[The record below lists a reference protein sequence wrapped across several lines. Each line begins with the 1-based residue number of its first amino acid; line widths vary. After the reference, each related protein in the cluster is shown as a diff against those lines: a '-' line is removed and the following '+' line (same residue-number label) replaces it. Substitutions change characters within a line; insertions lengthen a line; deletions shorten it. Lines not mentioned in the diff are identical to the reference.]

1 MEKRDI
7 GHERSANQ
15 LLSGNHCDSVA
26 ETVRWMGAIQAQDY
40 AQALWAIGARMPG
53 TTKAEIE
60 KAIAEK
66 QIVRTWPMRHTIHF
80 VAREDLRWM
89 LDVSATR
96 MLKQKK
102 GRMLQLGLDEGQ
114 LEKSLELFQRE
125 LRSRGPLKRSE
136 MRRVLES
143 AGIDTANQRFY
154 HILWYAAQSG
164 LIFIGPMR
172 DSQQTFL
179 LVDDWA
185 EDGPPLAREEALH
198 RLAVRYVTSHGP
210 ATIPDFSWWA
220 GLTLTEA
227 RTGIHSAR
235 PELFAEERDGREF
248 WRCVHSPDAKRNAA
262 TDLRF
267 LPNLDEYLIGYKVR
281 SDVLPPERYA
291 KIASEANGLFRP
303 VLHDGQVI
311 GNWKPAVHRGV
322 VALTIRLAEPFKG
335 AAKRMEEEAER
346 YSHFIGLPMSSVKI
360 ENLR

>member
-1 MEKRDI
+1 MEKIDI
-7 GHERSANQ
+7 GQNRSANQ
-15 LLSGNHCDSVA
+15 LLSGDHCDSVA

-102 GRMLQLGLDEGQ
+102 GRLLQLGLDEGQ
-114 LEKSLELFQRE
+114 LEKCKEIFRRE
-125 LRSRGPLKRSE
+125 LRAQGPLTRPE

-164 LIFIGPMR
+164 LIFIGPMKDR
-172 DSQQTFL
+172 QQTFL
-179 LVDDWA
+179 LVADWA
-185 EDGPPLAREEALH
+185 EAGAPLAREEALQ

-235 PELFAEERDGREF
+235 PELFAEERDGKEF
-248 WRCVHSPDAKRNAA
+248 WRSVHPPKAKRNAA
-262 TDLRF
+262 PTLRF
-267 LPNLDEYLIGYKVR
+267 LPSLDEYLIGYKDR

-291 KIASEANGLFRP
+291 EIASEANGLFRP
-303 VLHDGQVI
+303 VLHDGQIV
-311 GNWKPAVHRGV
+311 GSWKPAVHKEA
-322 VALTIRLAEPFKG
+322 VALAIRLAEPFEG
-335 AAKRMEEEAER
+335 ATKRIEEEAER
-346 YSHFIGLPMSSVKI
+346 YCHFIGLPLSSLKI
-360 ENLR
+360 ENLH